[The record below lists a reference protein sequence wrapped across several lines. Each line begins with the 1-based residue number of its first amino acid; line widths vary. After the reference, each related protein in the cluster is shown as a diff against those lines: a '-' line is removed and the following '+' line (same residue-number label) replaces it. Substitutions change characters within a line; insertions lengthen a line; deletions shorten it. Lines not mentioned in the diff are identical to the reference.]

1 MLKSSGKKQREI
13 KYVHFVTT
21 ASFRGYKR
29 KSIPILCFY
38 VTFSVLL
45 LVFSHSR
52 FTMGSRHTPL
62 PPLWRLEELFSLSD
76 QYPSGLVHNTAR
88 GKRRRGDQAGRLN
101 RSNSFYLV
109 SVDNQ
114 RYLAHRIVYLMR
126 HKTPIE
132 GYDIV
137 HRDTNKTKDNRMEL
151 IAVPV
156 SNRFS

>member
-1 MLKSSGKKQREI
+1 
-13 KYVHFVTT
+13 
-21 ASFRGYKR
+21 
-29 KSIPILCFY
+29 
-38 VTFSVLL
+38 
-45 LVFSHSR
+45 
-52 FTMGSRHTPL
+52 MGSRHTPL
-62 PPLWRLEELFSLSD
+62 PPLWRLEELFALSD
-76 QYPSGLVHNTAR
+76 EYPSGLEHKIAR
-88 GKRRRGDQAGRLN
+88 GKRQEGEQAGRLN

-137 HRDTNKTKDNRMEL
+137 HAATNKEKDNRLEL
-151 IAVPV
+151 TAVPV

>member
-1 MLKSSGKKQREI
+1 M
-13 KYVHFVTT
+13 
-21 ASFRGYKR
+21 
-29 KSIPILCFY
+29 
-38 VTFSVLL
+38 
-45 LVFSHSR
+45 SHSL
-52 FTMGSRHTPL
+52 FFCYADSHSHFLMGSRHMPL
-62 PPLWRLEELFSLSD
+62 PPLWRLEELLALSD
-76 QYPSGLVHNTAR
+76 QYPSGLEHKTPR

-101 RSNSFYLV
+101 RTNSFYLV

-137 HRDTNKTKDNRMEL
+137 HADTNKTKDNRLEL

>member
-1 MLKSSGKKQREI
+1 M
-13 KYVHFVTT
+13 
-21 ASFRGYKR
+21 
-29 KSIPILCFY
+29 
-38 VTFSVLL
+38 
-45 LVFSHSR
+45 SHSL
-52 FTMGSRHTPL
+52 FCCYSDPHSHFLMGSRHTPL
-62 PPLWRLEELFSLSD
+62 PPLWRLEELLALSD
-76 QYPSGLVHNTAR
+76 QYPSGLAHKTAR
-88 GKRRRGDQAGRLN
+88 GQRRKGDQAGRLN

-126 HKTPIE
+126 HKKPIE

-137 HRDTNKTKDNRMEL
+137 HADTNKTKDNRLEL